1 MSATDKRV
9 GIGCTHTEHATLF
22 SVTLAYL
29 DFNTCL
35 CPIVQNPL
43 VSNTDIWKVIR
54 LSGRVPRYQYIIQPR
69 TKVTVASVVD
79 RNQEYLRF

>member
-1 MSATDKRV
+1 MSATDKGV
-9 GIGCTHTEHATLF
+9 GIGCMNTEHATLF
-22 SVTLAYL
+22 YVTLAYL

-35 CPIVQNPL
+35 CPAVQNPL

-54 LSGRVPRYQYIIQPR
+54 LNGRAPQYQYIIQPR